1 MLCSVDMASA
11 PSTTPI
17 RSSLAHVLL
26 QLKDNKNADSNKDAA
41 ANKLSAIH
49 ETEVTSLNS
58 CTMMLILMKSR
69 DSNSVDEAGMCNC
82 RKSRCLKL
90 YI

>member
-1 MLCSVDMASA
+1 MASP

-26 QLKDNKNADSNKDAA
+26 QLKDNKNVESNGTDAST
-41 ANKLSAIH
+41 NKLSAIQ
-49 ETEVTSLNS
+49 ETEVKRHISQMT
-58 CTMMLILMKSR
+58 MLISTKSR

-90 YI
+90 